1 MRNQG
6 EIKMVKVL
14 ILSLLLV
21 AATSAIAS
29 NDSVKTICN
38 QDERVLS
45 YNPRVARIL
54 KVGGAAG
61 CTVTLI
67 GKSCA
72 VSAGHCTSTFQIA
85 EFNTPASRGGKIVN
99 SKPIDTYRVNQGSI
113 KFKSGGQGN
122 DWAVLRLDKNKISG
136 KYPGELQGHYD
147 ISTSFKPTKGDLITI
162 TGYGR
167 DSADPIRNFAQQ
179 TNSGPIRSV
188 SSGIIRHR
196 ADTMGG
202 NSGSSIIHASS
213 KQIIGIHT
221 HGGCSRSGDTSS
233 NASTL
238 VAGNTQF
245 SNAIVACLKYE
256 DQNL

>member
-1 MRNQG
+1 
-6 EIKMVKVL
+6 MVKVL
-14 ILSLLLV
+14 ILGLLAV
-21 AATSAIAS
+21 TTTVMAS
-29 NDSVKTICN
+29 NDSVKTICG

-54 KVGGAAG
+54 KVGDAAG

-85 EFNTPASRGGKIVN
+85 EFNTPVSRGGKIQN
-99 SKPIDTYRVNQGSI
+99 SKPKDVYRVNKNSI
-113 KFKSGGQGN
+113 KYENGGQGN
-122 DWAVLRLDKNKISG
+122 DWAVLRLDKNKITG
-136 KYPGELQGHYD
+136 KFPGELQGYYD
-147 ISTSFKPTKGDLITI
+147 ISSSFRPAKGDLITI

-167 DSADPIRNFAQQ
+167 DASDPIRNFAQQ
-179 TNSGPIRSV
+179 TNSGPIYSV
-188 SSGIIRHR
+188 SRGIIRHR

-202 NSGSSIIHASS
+202 NSGSSILHLASN
-213 KQIIGIHT
+213 QIIGIHT
-221 HGGCSRSGDTSS
+221 HGGCRSSGNTSA

-238 VAGNTQF
+238 VAGNSKF
-245 SNAIVACLKYE
+245 SSAIAACLKYE